1 MSPMATG
8 AMSDADSLF
17 WTIGR
22 DPVLRM
28 TVVAVAVLDRAPRWK
43 RLRAR
48 VDDLTRM
55 LPRLR
60 SRAIPRTFGWWR
72 PRWVEDGRFDLD
84 LHLRRVRAA
93 PPARLRTVLDMAQ
106 AMATTG
112 FDPQLP
118 PWEAIVVEELGDAR
132 AALVLKFHRALA
144 DEVGGIAVLV
154 HLLEGQRTPRR
165 QGRAPVRVAR
175 LAANAPAKLPPLDSS
190 ADEPDARAGDLRSA
204 VGPTWRA
211 EELLSENRAPGA
223 SARLPH
229 FLAAAIETAA
239 RSARYPSERV
249 VGALASASAVA
260 KLLAPA
266 RRPLSALMS
275 GRSIGRQFE
284 VIDLPP
290 GGLHQAAGAVGGAL
304 NDVFVAGIVMGLR
317 SYHELH
323 GAKLD
328 RLRVLMPVSVR
339 SEGHPLERDHFVL
352 ARYVLPVT
360 GDAAACVREVRKISS
375 TYEHD
380 PALALSDALAAGL
393 DLLPPPL
400 VTAVWGSMLKG
411 DDFCITRVPGPPSET
426 YLAGARVE
434 GLYAF
439 APPSGAAMNV
449 SLLTPTRR
457 ESVGVN
463 CDFVGVNIDSAAVP
477 DGSKLA
483 ACLEAGFEGVLCL
496 AS

>member
-28 TVVAVAVLDRAPRWK
+28 TVVAVAVLDRAPRWQ

-118 PWEAIVVEELGDAR
+118 PWGAVVVEELEDAR

-165 QGRAPVRVAR
+165 QGRASVRVAR

-190 ADEPDARAGDLRSA
+190 ADEPDARAG
-204 VGPTWRA
+204 P
-211 EELLSENRAPGA
+211 
-223 SARLPH
+223 
-229 FLAAAIETAA
+229 AI
-239 RSARYPSERV
+239 
-249 VGALASASAVA
+249 
-260 KLLAPA
+260 
-266 RRPLSALMS
+266 
-275 GRSIGRQFE
+275 RQ
-284 VIDLPP
+284 
-290 GGLHQAAGAVGGAL
+290 
-304 NDVFVAGIVMGLR
+304 
-317 SYHELH
+317 
-323 GAKLD
+323 
-328 RLRVLMPVSVR
+328 
-339 SEGHPLERDHFVL
+339 
-352 ARYVLPVT
+352 
-360 GDAAACVREVRKISS
+360 
-375 TYEHD
+375 
-380 PALALSDALAAGL
+380 
-393 DLLPPPL
+393 
-400 VTAVWGSMLKG
+400 
-411 DDFCITRVPGPPSET
+411 
-426 YLAGARVE
+426 
-434 GLYAF
+434 
-439 APPSGAAMNV
+439 
-449 SLLTPTRR
+449 
-457 ESVGVN
+457 
-463 CDFVGVNIDSAAVP
+463 
-477 DGSKLA
+477 
-483 ACLEAGFEGVLCL
+483 
-496 AS
+496 